1 MARDGKDK
9 KEDEVEET
17 QEKPAKKSGIMLKWI
32 IIGIVLLGVAA
43 AAVGGGLYFFHGGTE
58 TVKKKPQAPPPVIGT
73 LWPMEPYIVNLRD
86 NNGERYLKVVMQLE
100 MSNPELVSELNLL
113 KPKLRDST
121 LDLLS
126 AKSYQELQ
134 EFSGKQKLRED
145 IMMRINSFL
154 TSGKIVRIYFTDFV
168 IQ

>member
-1 MARDGKDK
+1 MARDD
-9 KEDEVEET
+9 KEDEVQDT
-17 QEKPAKKSGIMLKWI
+17 QEKPAKKSGIMVKWI
-32 IIGIVLLGVAA
+32 IIGAISLGIVA
-43 AAVGGGLYFFHGGTE
+43 AAVGGGLYYFHGGTE
-58 TVKKKPQAPPPVIGT
+58 NVKKKPQAPPPIIGT
-73 LWPMEPYIVNLRD
+73 LWPMEPYIVNLHD
-86 NNGERYLKVVMQLE
+86 NNGERYLKVVLQLE

-145 IMMRINSFL
+145 IMMRLNSFL

>member
-1 MARDGKDK
+1 
-9 KEDEVEET
+9 
-17 QEKPAKKSGIMLKWI
+17 MLKWI
-32 IIGIVLLGVAA
+32 IIGAVSLGIVA
-43 AAVGGGLYFFHGGTE
+43 AAVGGGLYFFHGAE
-58 TVKKKPQAPPPVIGT
+58 TVKKKPQPPPVIGT

-86 NNGERYLKVVMQLE
+86 NNGERYLKVALQLE
-100 MSNPELVSELNLL
+100 MSNPELLSELNLL

-126 AKSYQELQ
+126 AKTYQELQ

-145 IMMRINSFL
+145 IMIRLNSFL

>member
-1 MARDGKDK
+1 MARDN
-9 KEDEVEET
+9 KEDEVQET
-17 QEKPAKKSGIMLKWI
+17 EEKPAKKSGGMLKWI
-32 IIGIVLLGVAA
+32 IIGAVSLSIVAT
-43 AAVGGGLYFFHGGTE
+43 AVGGGLYYFRGAE
-58 TVKKKPQAPPPVIGT
+58 TVKKKPQAPPIIGT

-86 NNGERYLKVVMQLE
+86 NNGERYLKVALQLE
-100 MSNPELVSELNLL
+100 MSNPELLSELNLL

-145 IMMRINSFL
+145 IMIRLNSFL

>member
-1 MARDGKDK
+1 MAKDD
-9 KEDEVEET
+9 KEDEVQET
-17 QEKPAKKSGIMLKWI
+17 QEKPVKSSGVVLKWI
-32 IIGIVLLGVAA
+32 IIGVVLLIVVA
-43 AAVGGGLYFFHGGTE
+43 AAVGGGLYFFRGAE
-58 TVKKKPQAPPPVIGT
+58 TAQKKPPAAAPVIGG
-73 LWPMEPYIVNLRD
+73 LWPMEPFIVNLRD
-86 NNGERYLKVVMQLE
+86 NNGERYLKAVLQLE
-100 MSNPELVSELNLL
+100 MSAPELVAELNLL

-126 AKSYQELQ
+126 SKTYQELQ

-145 IMMRINSFL
+145 IMIRLNSFL

>member
-1 MARDGKDK
+1 MARDNKE
-9 KEDEVEET
+9 KEDEVQET
-17 QEKPAKKSGIMLKWI
+17 EEKPVKKSGVMLKWI
-32 IIGIVLLGVAA
+32 IIGAVSLCIVA
-43 AAVGGGLYFFHGGTE
+43 AAVGGGLYYFHGAE
-58 TVKKKPQAPPPVIGT
+58 TAKKKPQAPPPIIGT

-86 NNGERYLKVVMQLE
+86 NNGERYLKVVLQLE
-100 MSNPELVSELNLL
+100 MSNPELLSELNLL

-126 AKSYQELQ
+126 TRSYQELQ

-145 IMMRINSFL
+145 IMIRLNSFL